1 MNETARL
8 ILAVDSTDVARA
20 DQALLGLGAQADR
33 VERQTTRASDQI
45 AGGFKVI
52 GAAMAAVAGSA
63 ALRKIVGDLASFDQA
78 MRGVQAVSGA
88 TAAEMA
94 VLEKQARELG
104 ATSMFSAQQAAD
116 AQRFLAQA
124 GFEVNEVLG
133 ATPGILQLAAASGM
147 DLGSA
152 ADLASNALSGFRL
165 EVSELNRVND
175 VLAATAASA
184 NTDVMQLGQAL
195 SYAAPFAAAA
205 NVSIEE
211 TAAVIGATS
220 DAGIQASRAG
230 TGFVGILRQLS
241 RVTPEA
247 EKVLAKYGLTI
258 QDVNIGVRGL
268 QPVLEALASS
278 GIAGAENLGD
288 AFTLFGSE
296 AGAAAQAVIAA
307 YQRVDGL
314 TESLRNSEGEAS
326 RMAQILGEGLTGSI
340 KGFGSAVAEATLQ
353 LGTGDD
359 GLGGALQAVIDTATG
374 VVNAFN
380 GLLPVMVDNEKI
392 TQDQADTYEFL
403 ADTIAFLSTVAG
415 TRLVASLG
423 ASAVAK
429 AADTVESLK
438 NAKAQAAVAESQ
450 AVAANQTV
458 RRAAAE
464 LNAAKVIQARAVAD
478 AKATAGTNAH
488 AIAMDHLAVSA
499 TRVAAAEAAYTTATN
514 AAAAAS
520 TRAAAAAKSASVA
533 LTLLG
538 GPIGAVATALA
549 AVGYAVYAFTEDQRN
564 ARQEV
569 EEFRKSLGQA
579 VPSLDSL
586 VEKYRDLNRVQREGL
601 RVEWVNQQKT
611 AARAAETAFVEML
624 NTVAN
629 ETKGW
634 GEVIKTI
641 AKDGPVR
648 GVMELRSEFQDLSA
662 PIKEAYENGE
672 DLLDVIEG
680 LRESE
685 GLTDDQVNKLIT
697 FAKEIDSARQEGERL
712 KKLLEEIA
720 NVGTGIDY
728 EKSSRIANEIIGEM
742 AKEEEAARQRAIKA
756 AEDQFKSIQRRV
768 DSLQLEA
775 ETLGMTATQAELY
788 RLRIEGATEAQL
800 NDAEAALRARDAY
813 NEQIAALNARN
824 ESLRYGNELVAE
836 MEKERQSDI
845 SSGEKLLERYMDE
858 EDILREHH
866 ERRLEI
872 LNAARE
878 ADFNNKERWDQAI
891 AEEDQRHKDDLAD
904 LDDKRWKAQLKGTA
918 QVFGML
924 TGLMSSE
931 NRKMFEI
938 GKAAAI
944 AQGLI
949 NIPLAASNAY
959 SSAASVPG
967 IGHILAPIAAAAAVV
982 AQTAQ
987 LHAIQS
993 TSFSGG
999 GGAAGISG
1007 GIQTVPAAP
1016 APIQLDGGGGSG
1028 ESSGPSIT
1036 ISVSGSVVGSN
1047 GMQELVDIIKEGFKD
1062 SVNNRDEILID
1073 ARSRNGRL
1081 LSGR

>member
-33 VERQTTRASDQI
+33 VERQTARASDQI

-78 MRGVQAVSGA
+78 MRGVQATSQA

-104 ATSMFSAQQAAD
+104 ATSVFSAQQAAD

-124 GFEVNEVLG
+124 GFDVNEILG
-133 ATPGILQLAAASGM
+133 ATPGLLQLAAASGL
-147 DLGSA
+147 DLGTA

-175 VLAATAASA
+175 VLAATASSA
-184 NTDVMQLGQAL
+184 NTNVTQLGQAL

-268 QPVLEALASS
+268 QPVLEDLAQS
-278 GIAGAENLGD
+278 GISGAENLGD

-314 TESLRNSEGEAS
+314 TESLRNSEGAAS
-326 RMAQILGEGLTGSI
+326 RMAGILGEGLTGSL
-340 KGFGSAVAEATLQ
+340 KGFGSAAAEATLQ
-353 LGTGDD
+353 LGD
-359 GLGGALQAVIDTATG
+359 GGMGGALQTVIDTATG
-374 VVNAFN
+374 VLNAFN

-403 ADTIAFLSTVAG
+403 ADAIAFLSTVVG

-569 EEFRKSLGQA
+569 EEFRKSLDQA

-586 VEKYRDLNRVQREGL
+586 IEKYREVNEVQREGL
-601 RVEWVNQQKT
+601 RIEWVHQQEV
-611 AARAAETAFVEML
+611 AARAAEIAFIEML
-624 NTVAN
+624 NSVAS

-641 AKDGPVR
+641 AADGPVR
-648 GVMELRSEFQDLSA
+648 GVMELRSEFQDLTA
-662 PIKEAYENGE
+662 PLKEAYENGE
-672 DLLDVIEG
+672 NLLPVIEKIG
-680 LRESE
+680 EQE
-685 GLTDDQVNKLIT
+685 GLTDKQVDALKK
-697 FAKEIDSARQEGERL
+697 FAVEIDSAQQKGEHFEE
-712 KKLLEEIA
+712 LLNRIS
-720 NVGTGIDY
+720 GINPNFDY
-728 EKSSRIANEIIGEM
+728 SRSSEIANEIIGELN
-742 AKEEEAARQRAIKA
+742 EEVESRERATKA
-756 AEDQFKSIQRRV
+756 ANDQFKSIQRRV
-768 DSLQLEA
+768 EALQLEA

-788 RLRIEGATEAQL
+788 RLRIEGATEAQI

-813 NEQIAALNARN
+813 NEQIAALEARN
-824 ESLRYGNELVAE
+824 ESLRYGNELIAE

-845 SSGEKLLERYMDE
+845 SAGEKLLERYMDE
-858 EDILREHH
+858 EDILREHY

-924 TGLMSSE
+924 AGLMSSE

-1047 GMQELVDIIKEGFKD
+1047 GMEELVDIIKEGFKD

>member
-8 ILAVDSTDVARA
+8 ILAVDSTDVSRA

-165 EVSELNRVND
+165 EVSELSRVND

-195 SYAAPFAAAA
+195 SFAAPIATAAG
-205 NVSIEE
+205 VSIEE
-211 TAAVIGATS
+211 TSAAIGALS
-220 DAGIQASRAG
+220 DAGLQASRAG
-230 TGFVGILRQLS
+230 TGFVGFIRQLS
-241 RVTPEA
+241 NVTPQAAEA
-247 EKVLAKYGLTI
+247 LDKYHVSVSEVDIST
-258 QDVNIGVRGL
+258 RGL
-268 QPVLEALASS
+268 QPVIDRLAEANISTA
-278 GIAGAENLGD
+278 D
-288 AFTLFGSE
+288 AFQIFGSE
-296 AGAAAQAVIAA
+296 AGAAAQILLGASG
-307 YQRVDGL
+307 RVQEL
-314 TESLRNSEGEAS
+314 TDRLGDAEGAAS
-326 RMAQILGEGLTGSI
+326 RMAGILGEGLTGSL
-340 KGFGSAVAEATLQ
+340 KGFGSAAAEATLQ
-353 LGTGDD
+353 LGD
-359 GLGGALQAVIDTATG
+359 GGMGGAMQTVVDTATG
-374 VVNAFN
+374 VLNAFN

-403 ADTIAFLSTVAG
+403 ADAIAFLSTVVG

-464 LNAAKVIQARAVAD
+464 LSAAKVIQARALAD

-569 EEFRKSLGQA
+569 EEFRKSLDQA

-586 VEKYRDLNRVQREGL
+586 IEKYREVNEVQREGL
-601 RVEWVNQQKT
+601 RIEWVHQQEV
-611 AARAAETAFVEML
+611 AARAAETAFIEML
-624 NTVAN
+624 NSVAS

-641 AKDGPVR
+641 AADGPVR
-648 GVMELRSEFQDLSA
+648 GVMELRSEFQDLTA
-662 PIKEAYENGE
+662 PLKEAYENGE
-672 DLLDVIEG
+672 NLLPVIERIG
-680 LRESE
+680 EQE
-685 GLTDDQVNKLIT
+685 GLTDKQVDALKK
-697 FAKEIDSARQEGERL
+697 FAVEIDSAQQKGEHFEE
-712 KKLLEEIA
+712 LLNRIS
-720 NVGTGIDY
+720 GINPNFDY
-728 EKSSRIANEIIGEM
+728 SRSSEIANEIIGELN
-742 AKEEEAARQRAIKA
+742 EEVESRERATKA
-756 AEDQFKSIQRRV
+756 ANDQFKSIQRRV
-768 DSLQLEA
+768 EALQLEA

-813 NEQIAALNARN
+813 NDQIAAMERRN
-824 ESLRYGNELVAE
+824 EAARYANEILAE
-836 MEKERQSDI
+836 MESGRKEDVDE
-845 SSGEKLLERYMDE
+845 GEKLLERYMTE
-858 EDILREHH
+858 EELLQESHD
-866 ERRLEI
+866 RRLEI
-872 LNAARE
+872 LEAARA
-878 ADFNNKERWDQAI
+878 ADYDNQARWDEAIRTEKQAH
-891 AEEDQRHKDDLAD
+891 EEALNKLE
-904 LDDKRWKAQLKGTA
+904 LKSWQDRFQFANTYL
-918 QVFGML
+918 GML
-924 TGLMSSE
+924 SGLMSSE

-938 GKAAAI
+938 GKAAA
-944 AQGLI
+944 
-949 NIPLAASNAY
+949 LANAIVSTY
-959 SSAASVPG
+959 AGAANALDDLPFP
-967 IGHILAPIAAAAAVV
+967 ANIAAAAAVTV
-982 AQTAQ
+982 AGMARV
-987 LHAIQS
+987 HA
-993 TSFSGG
+993 
-999 GGAAGISG
+999 
-1007 GIQTVPAAP
+1007 
-1016 APIQLDGGGGSG
+1016 
-1028 ESSGPSIT
+1028 
-1036 ISVSGSVVGSN
+1036 
-1047 GMQELVDIIKEGFKD
+1047 
-1062 SVNNRDEILID
+1062 
-1073 ARSRNGRL
+1073 
-1081 LSGR
+1081 

>member
-8 ILAVDSTDVARA
+8 ILAVDSTDVSRA

-165 EVSELNRVND
+165 EVSELSRVND

-195 SYAAPFAAAA
+195 SFAAPIATAAG
-205 NVSIEE
+205 VSIEE
-211 TAAVIGATS
+211 TSAAIGALS
-220 DAGIQASRAG
+220 DAGLQASRAG
-230 TGFVGILRQLS
+230 TGFVGFIRQLS
-241 RVTPEA
+241 NVTPQAAEA
-247 EKVLAKYGLTI
+247 LANYGVSVSEVDIST
-258 QDVNIGVRGL
+258 RGL
-268 QPVLEALASS
+268 QPVIDRLAEANISTA
-278 GIAGAENLGD
+278 D
-288 AFTLFGSE
+288 AFQIFGSE
-296 AGAAAQAVIAA
+296 AGAAAQILLGASG
-307 YQRVDGL
+307 RVQEL
-314 TESLRNSEGEAS
+314 TDRLGDAEGAAS
-326 RMAQILGEGLTGSI
+326 RMAGILGEGLTGSL
-340 KGFGSAVAEATLQ
+340 KGFGSAAAEATLQ
-353 LGTGDD
+353 LGD
-359 GLGGALQAVIDTATG
+359 GGMGGALQTVIDTATG
-374 VVNAFN
+374 VLNAFN

-403 ADTIAFLSTVAG
+403 ADSIAFLSTVVG

-464 LNAAKVIQARAVAD
+464 LNAAKLIQARAVAD

>member
-8 ILAVDSTDVARA
+8 ILAVDSTDVSRA

-165 EVSELNRVND
+165 EVSELSRVND

-195 SYAAPFAAAA
+195 SFAAPIATAAG
-205 NVSIEE
+205 VSIEE
-211 TAAVIGATS
+211 TSAAIGALS
-220 DAGIQASRAG
+220 DAGLQASRAG
-230 TGFVGILRQLS
+230 TGFVGFIRQLS
-241 RVTPEA
+241 NVTPQAAEA
-247 EKVLAKYGLTI
+247 LANYGVSVSEVDIST
-258 QDVNIGVRGL
+258 RGL
-268 QPVLEALASS
+268 QPVIDRLAEANISTA
-278 GIAGAENLGD
+278 D
-288 AFTLFGSE
+288 AFQIFGSE
-296 AGAAAQAVIAA
+296 AGAAAQILLGASG
-307 YQRVDGL
+307 RVQEL
-314 TESLRNSEGEAS
+314 TDRLGDAEGAAS
-326 RMAQILGEGLTGSI
+326 RMAGILGEGLTGSL
-340 KGFGSAVAEATLQ
+340 KGFGSAAAEATLQ
-353 LGTGDD
+353 LGD
-359 GLGGALQAVIDTATG
+359 GGMGGAMQTVIDTATG
-374 VVNAFN
+374 VLNAFN

-403 ADTIAFLSTVAG
+403 ADSIAFLSTVVG

-464 LNAAKVIQARAVAD
+464 LSAAKVIQARALAD

-520 TRAAAAAKSASVA
+520 TRAATAAKSASVA

-569 EEFRKSLGQA
+569 EEFRKSLDQA

-586 VEKYRDLNRVQREGL
+586 IEKYREVNEVQREGL
-601 RVEWVNQQKT
+601 RIEWVHQQEV
-611 AARAAETAFVEML
+611 AARAAETAFIEML
-624 NTVAN
+624 NSVAS

-641 AKDGPVR
+641 AADGPVR
-648 GVMELRSEFQDLSA
+648 GVMELRSEFQDLTA
-662 PIKEAYENGE
+662 PLKEAYENGE
-672 DLLDVIEG
+672 NLLPVIEKIG
-680 LRESE
+680 EQE
-685 GLTDDQVNKLIT
+685 GLTDKQVDALKK
-697 FAKEIDSARQEGERL
+697 FAVEIDSAQQKGEHFEE
-712 KKLLEEIA
+712 LLNRIS
-720 NVGTGIDY
+720 GINPNFDY
-728 EKSSRIANEIIGEM
+728 SRSSEIANEIIGELN
-742 AKEEEAARQRAIKA
+742 EEVESRERATKA
-756 AEDQFKSIQRRV
+756 ANDQFKSIQRRV
-768 DSLQLEA
+768 EALQLEA

-788 RLRIEGATEAQL
+788 RLRIEGATEAQI

-813 NEQIAALNARN
+813 NEQIAALEARN
-824 ESLRYGNELVAE
+824 ESLRYGNELIAE

-845 SSGEKLLERYMDE
+845 SAGEKLLERYMDE
-858 EDILREHH
+858 EDILREHY

-924 TGLMSSE
+924 AGLMSSE

-1047 GMQELVDIIKEGFKD
+1047 GMEELVDIIKEGFKD

>member
-8 ILAVDSTDVARA
+8 ILAVDSTDVSRA

-52 GAAMAAVAGSA
+52 GAAMTAVAGSA

-165 EVSELNRVND
+165 EVSELSRVND

-392 TQDQADTYEFL
+392 TQDQAETYEFL
-403 ADTIAFLSTVAG
+403 ADSIAFLSTVAG

-464 LNAAKVIQARAVAD
+464 LSAAKLIQARAVAD

-569 EEFRKSLGQA
+569 EEFRKSLDQA

-586 VEKYRDLNRVQREGL
+586 IEKYREVNEVQREGL
-601 RVEWVNQQKT
+601 RIEWVHQQEV
-611 AARAAETAFVEML
+611 AARAAETAFIEML
-624 NTVAN
+624 NSVAS

-641 AKDGPVR
+641 AADGPVR
-648 GVMELRSEFQDLSA
+648 GVMELRSEFQELTA
-662 PIKEAYENGE
+662 PLKEAYENGE
-672 DLLDVIEG
+672 NLLPVLERIGEQ
-680 LRESE
+680 E
-685 GLTDDQVNKLIT
+685 GLTDKQVDALKK
-697 FAKEIDSARQEGERL
+697 FAVEIDSAQQKGEHFEE
-712 KKLLEEIA
+712 LLNRIS
-720 NVGTGIDY
+720 GINPNFDY
-728 EKSSRIANEIIGEM
+728 SRSSEIANEIIGELN
-742 AKEEEAARQRAIKA
+742 EEVESRERATKA
-756 AEDQFKSIQRRV
+756 ANDQFKSIQRRV
-768 DSLQLEA
+768 EALQLEA

-788 RLRIEGATEAQL
+788 RLRIDGATEAQIQ
-800 NDAEAALRARDAY
+800 DAEAALRARDAY
-813 NEQIAALNARN
+813 NEQKAALEARN

-836 MEKERQSDI
+836 MEKERQGDI
-845 SSGEKLLERYMDE
+845 DKGEKLLEEYMTE
-858 EDILREHH
+858 EDLLREHH

-872 LNAARE
+872 LEAARE
-878 ADFNNKERWDQAI
+878 ADFDNQERWDQAI
-891 AEEDQRHKDDLAD
+891 KDQKEQFTEAMNA
-904 LDDKRWKAQLKGTA
+904 LDDKRRKQQLSAATN
-918 QVFGML
+918 ML
-924 TGLMSSE
+924 TELSGLMSSKY
-931 NRKMFEI
+931 RTLFEI
-938 GKAAAI
+938 GKAAAMANVAI
-944 AQGLI
+944 MAPEKAETAATWGMKLGGP
-949 NIPLAASNAY
+949 PLAAAFTAASFLVSAAHMAQI
-959 SSAASVPG
+959 SSASFGGGASVG
-967 IGHILAPIAAAAAVV
+967 GV
-982 AQTAQ
+982 
-987 LHAIQS
+987 
-993 TSFSGG
+993 SGG
-999 GGAAGISG
+999 GIS
-1007 GIQTVPAAP
+1007 TVPAAP
-1016 APIQLDGGGGSG
+1016 APVQLGDQGSAG
-1028 ESSGPSIT
+1028 EPGTSIVVN
-1036 ISVSGSVVGSN
+1036 VSGSLIGT
-1047 GMQELVDIIKEGFKD
+1047 GGLEEAADIIGERLRD
-1062 SVNNRDEILID
+1062 RINNGDQIFID

>member
-8 ILAVDSTDVARA
+8 ILAVDSTDVSRA

-195 SYAAPFAAAA
+195 SFAAPIATAAG
-205 NVSIEE
+205 VSIEE
-211 TAAVIGATS
+211 TSAAIGALS
-220 DAGIQASRAG
+220 DAGLQASRAG
-230 TGFVGILRQLS
+230 TGFVGFIRQLS
-241 RVTPEA
+241 NVTPQAAEA
-247 EKVLAKYGLTI
+247 LASYGVSVSEVDIST
-258 QDVNIGVRGL
+258 RGL
-268 QPVLEALASS
+268 QPVIDRLAEANISTA
-278 GIAGAENLGD
+278 D
-288 AFTLFGSE
+288 AFQIFGSE
-296 AGAAAQAVIAA
+296 AGAAAQILLGASG
-307 YQRVDGL
+307 RVQEL
-314 TESLRNSEGEAS
+314 TDRLGDAEGAAS
-326 RMAQILGEGLTGSI
+326 RMAGILGEGLTGSL
-340 KGFGSAVAEATLQ
+340 KGFGSAAAEATLQ
-353 LGTGDD
+353 LGD
-359 GLGGALQAVIDTATG
+359 GGMGGAMQTVIDTATG
-374 VVNAFN
+374 VLNAFN

-392 TQDQADTYEFL
+392 TQDQAETYEAL
-403 ADTIAFLSTVAG
+403 ADSLGLLVTVVG
-415 TRLVASLG
+415 TRVTASFA
-423 ASAVAK
+423 ASTAAK
-429 AADTVESLK
+429 VTDTLASVSSG
-438 NAKAQAAVAESQ
+438 KAQAAVAQSQ
-450 AVAANQTV
+450 MLAADQTV

-464 LNAAKVIQARAVAD
+464 LQAAQVIQARAVAD

-499 TRVAAAEAAYTTATN
+499 ARVTAAEAGYTAATN

-520 TRAAAAAKSASVA
+520 TRAAAATKSATAAFA
-533 LTLLG
+533 LFG
-538 GPIGAVATALA
+538 GPLGLVATGIGAVAYALYSF
-549 AVGYAVYAFTEDQRN
+549 GEDQRN
-564 ARQEV
+564 AKKDVDEFRQSLEQVAPPLDVLIEKYKEASKVQRQIMADEWLTRQETAVKAADAAFQNLVDSV
-569 EEFRKSLGQA
+569 E
-579 VPSLDSL
+579 
-586 VEKYRDLNRVQREGL
+586 DLSGASR
-601 RVEWVNQQKT
+601 
-611 AARAAETAFVEML
+611 RADMGMFGGASS
-624 NTVAN
+624 
-629 ETKGW
+629 
-634 GEVIKTI
+634 EVIDFTFRYRT
-641 AKDGPVR
+641 A
-648 GVMELRSEFQDLSA
+648 L
-662 PIKEAYENGE
+662 KEAYEQGGDLIEVINEIGTTTGISEEQLRALRKFAGE
-672 DLLDVIEG
+672 IE
-680 LRESE
+680 
-685 GLTDDQVNKLIT
+685 
-697 FAKEIDSARQEGERL
+697 DSRKEGERL
-712 KKLLEEIA
+712 EDLLRRLGETSID
-720 NVGTGIDY
+720 IDY
-728 EKSSRIANEIIGEM
+728 AKSSRIANEIIGELN
-742 AKEEEAARQRAIKA
+742 KEEEARQRATKA
-756 AEDQFKSIQRRV
+756 ADDQFKSIQRRV
-768 DSLQLEA
+768 EALQLEA

-788 RLRIEGATEAQL
+788 RLRIEGATEAQIK
-800 NDAEAALRARDAY
+800 DAEAALRARDAY
-813 NEQIAALNARN
+813 NEQIAALEARN
-824 ESLRYGNELVAE
+824 ESLRYGNELIAE

-845 SSGEKLLERYMDE
+845 SAGEKLLERYMDE

-924 TGLMSSE
+924 AGLMSSE

-1047 GMQELVDIIKEGFKD
+1047 GMEELVDIIKEGFKD